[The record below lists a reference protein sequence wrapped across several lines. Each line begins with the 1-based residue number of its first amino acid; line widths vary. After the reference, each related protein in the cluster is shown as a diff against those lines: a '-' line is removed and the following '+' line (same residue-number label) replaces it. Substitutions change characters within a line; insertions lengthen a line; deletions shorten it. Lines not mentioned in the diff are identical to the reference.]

1 MTFFASLLITGLMTG
16 AIYALVAL
24 GFVLVYKAT
33 GVINFAQ
40 GEFMMFG
47 AFIAAFLLTDRGLPA
62 IVAIPITMV
71 VMAGLGLVTERVVLR
86 PMIGR
91 PAIGMI
97 MATVGLAFVFRGLAP
112 MLWGGTT
119 KDLSLPLPQS
129 PVQILDV
136 RISPT
141 VLTGAAVAI
150 LLVGGFALLFQ
161 RSRIG
166 IALRAVADDTQA
178 AMAMGI
184 SVPWAFGTAMAVS
197 GVAAAAGGL
206 IWGDLLGVDSYLALV
221 GFKVFPVVILG
232 GLDSVGGAVLGGLAV
247 GAVESVAAGYI
258 DPYVG
263 GGTKDFVPF
272 LLMLVVL
279 MVRPYGFFGKEV
291 IERV

>member
-47 AFIAAFLLTDRGLPA
+47 AFVAAALLTGWGLPA
-62 IVAIPITMV
+62 FVGIPITMV
-71 VMAGLGLVTERVVLR
+71 VMAGLGLITERVVLR

-91 PAIGMI
+91 PVIGMI

-119 KDLSLPLPQS
+119 KDLVLPLPQS

-136 RISPT
+136 RLSPT
-141 VLTGAAVAI
+141 VLAGAAAAV

-161 RSRIG
+161 RSRTG
-166 IALRAVADDTQA
+166 IALRAVADDQQA

-184 SVPWAFGTAMAVS
+184 SVPWAFGTAMAVA

-232 GLDSVGGAVLGGLAV
+232 GLDSVEGAVVGGLVV

-258 DPYVG
+258 DPLVG
-263 GGTKDFVPF
+263 GGTKDFIPF

>member
-47 AFIAAFLLTDRGLPA
+47 AFIAAALLTDFSLPA
-62 IVAIPITMV
+62 IVAIPMTMV
-71 VMAGLGLVTERVVLR
+71 IMAGLGLVTERVVLR

-91 PAIGMI
+91 PPIGMI

-141 VLTGAAVAI
+141 VLIGAAAAI

-232 GLDSVGGAVLGGLAV
+232 GLDSVGGAVLGGLVV

>member
-47 AFIAAFLLTDRGLPA
+47 AFIAAALLTDFSLPA
-62 IVAIPITMV
+62 IVAIPMTMV
-71 VMAGLGLVTERVVLR
+71 IMAGLGLVTERVVLR

-136 RISPT
+136 RLSPT
-141 VLTGAAVAI
+141 VLVGAAVAI

-232 GLDSVGGAVLGGLAV
+232 GLDSVGGAVLGGLVV

>member
-1 MTFFASLLITGLMTG
+1 MTFFASLLITGLLTG

-47 AFIAAFLLTDRGLPA
+47 AFIAAALLTDFSLPA
-62 IVAIPITMV
+62 IVAIPMTMV
-71 VMAGLGLVTERVVLR
+71 IMAGLGLVTERVVLR

-91 PAIGMI
+91 PPIGMI

-136 RISPT
+136 RLSPT

-206 IWGDLLGVDSYLALV
+206 IWGDILGVDSYLALV

>member
-1 MTFFASLLITGLMTG
+1 VTFFASLLITGLMTG

-47 AFIAAFLLTDRGLPA
+47 AFIAAALLTDRGLPA

-71 VMAGLGLVTERVVLR
+71 IMAGLGLVTERVVLR

-119 KDLSLPLPQS
+119 KDISLPLPQT

-136 RISPT
+136 RLSPT
-141 VLTGAAVAI
+141 VLAGAAAAI

-197 GVAAAAGGL
+197 GVAAAAGGR

-247 GAVESVAAGYI
+247 GAVESVAAGYV
-258 DPYVG
+258 DPVVG

-272 LLMLVVL
+272 LLMLIVL
-279 MVRPYGFFGKEV
+279 MVRPYGFFGKEA

>member
-47 AFIAAFLLTDRGLPA
+47 AFIAAALLTDRGLPA
-62 IVAIPITMV
+62 LLAIPMTMV
-71 VMAGLGLVTERVVLR
+71 IMAGLGLVTERIVLR

-91 PAIGMI
+91 PPIGMI

-119 KDLSLPLPQS
+119 KDLALPLPET

-136 RISPT
+136 RLSPT
-141 VLTGAAVAI
+141 VLAGAAVAI

-232 GLDSVGGAVLGGLAV
+232 GLDSVEGAVLGGLVV

-258 DPYVG
+258 DPLVG
-263 GGTKDFVPF
+263 GGTKDFIPF

>member
-47 AFIAAFLLTDRGLPA
+47 AFVAAALLTDRGLPA
-62 IVAIPITMV
+62 IVGIPITMV
-71 VMAGLGLVTERVVLR
+71 VMAGLGLVTERIVLR

-141 VLTGAAVAI
+141 VLAGAAAAL

-161 RSRIG
+161 RSRTG
-166 IALRAVADDTQA
+166 IALRAVADDQQA

-184 SVPWAFGTAMAVS
+184 SVPWAFGTAMAVA
-197 GVAAAAGGL
+197 GVAAAVGGL

-232 GLDSVGGAVLGGLAV
+232 GLDSVEGAVAGGLVV

-258 DPYVG
+258 DPLVG
-263 GGTKDFVPF
+263 GGTKDFIPF

-279 MVRPYGFFGKEV
+279 MVRPYGFFGKAA

>member
-1 MTFFASLLITGLMTG
+1 MTFFASLLITGVMTG

-47 AFIAAFLLTDRGLPA
+47 AFIAAALLTDRGLPA
-62 IVAIPITMV
+62 LVAIPITMV

-91 PAIGMI
+91 PVIGMI

-136 RISPT
+136 RLSPT
-141 VLTGAAVAI
+141 VLVGALAAL

-161 RSRIG
+161 RSRTG
-166 IALRAVADDTQA
+166 IALRAVADDQQA

-184 SVPWAFGTAMAVS
+184 SVPWAFGTAMAVA

-232 GLDSVGGAVLGGLAV
+232 GLDSVEGAVVGGLVV

-263 GGTKDFVPF
+263 GGTKDFIPF

>member
-47 AFIAAFLLTDRGLPA
+47 AFIAAALLTDRSLPA

-119 KDLSLPLPQS
+119 KNLSLPLPET
-129 PVQILDV
+129 PIRILDV
-136 RISPT
+136 SLNPT
-141 VLTGAAVAI
+141 VLAGAVAAL

-232 GLDSVGGAVLGGLAV
+232 GLDSVGGAVLGGLVV

-258 DPYVG
+258 DPRVG

-279 MVRPYGFFGKEV
+279 MARPHGFFGKEV

>member
-1 MTFFASLLITGLMTG
+1 MTFFASLLITGLLTG

-47 AFIAAFLLTDRGLPA
+47 AFVAAALLTDRSLPPA
-62 IVAIPITMV
+62 VGIPVTLV

-91 PAIGMI
+91 PVLGMI
-97 MATVGLAFVFRGLAP
+97 MATVGLAFVLRGLAP

-119 KDLSLPLPQS
+119 KSLSLPLPES
-129 PVQILDV
+129 PVRILDV

-141 VLTGAAVAI
+141 VLAGAVAAVV
-150 LLVGGFALLFQ
+150 LVGGFALLFQ
-161 RSRIG
+161 RSRTG
-166 IALRAVADDTQA
+166 IALRAVADDQQA

-184 SVPWAFGTAMAVS
+184 SVPWAFGTAMAVA

-206 IWGDLLGVDSYLALV
+206 IWGNLLGVDSYLALV

-232 GLDSVGGAVLGGLAV
+232 GLDSVGGAVLGGLVV
-247 GAVESVAAGYI
+247 GAVESVAAGYV
-258 DPYVG
+258 DPHVG
-263 GGTKDFVPF
+263 GGTKDFFPF

-279 MVRPYGFFGKEV
+279 LVRPHGFFGKEV

>member
-1 MTFFASLLITGLMTG
+1 MTFFVSLLITGLMTG

-47 AFIAAFLLTDRGLPA
+47 AFIAAALLTDRGLPA
-62 IVAIPITMV
+62 LLAIPMTMLI
-71 VMAGLGLVTERVVLR
+71 MAGLGLVTERIVLR

-97 MATVGLAFVFRGLAP
+97 MATVGLAFVLRGLAP

-119 KDLSLPLPQS
+119 KDLALPLPET

-136 RISPT
+136 RLSPT
-141 VLTGAAVAI
+141 VLAGAAVAI

-206 IWGDLLGVDSYLALV
+206 IWGDLLGVDGYLALV

-232 GLDSVGGAVLGGLAV
+232 GLDSVGGAVLGGLVV

-258 DPYVG
+258 DPHVG

>member
-1 MTFFASLLITGLMTG
+1 MRFFVSLLITGLLTG

-33 GVINFAQ
+33 GVVNFAQ

-47 AFIAAFLLTDRGLPA
+47 AFVAATLLTDRGLSPA
-62 IVAIPITMV
+62 LGIPITLA

-91 PAIGMI
+91 PPLGMI
-97 MATVGLAFVFRGLAP
+97 MATVGLAFVLRGLAP
-112 MLWGGTT
+112 MLWGGAT
-119 KDLSLPLPQS
+119 KSLSLPLPDS
-129 PVQILDV
+129 PVQVLDV

-141 VLTGAAVAI
+141 VLAGALTAI

-161 RSRIG
+161 RSRSG
-166 IALRAVADDTQA
+166 IALRAVADDQQA

-206 IWGDLLGVDSYLALV
+206 IWGNLLGVDSYLALV

-232 GLDSVGGAVLGGLAV
+232 GLDSVGGAVLGGLVV
-247 GAVESVAAGYI
+247 GAVESMAGGYI
-258 DPYVG
+258 DPIVG

-279 MVRPYGFFGKEV
+279 MVRPYGFFGKEI

>member
-1 MTFFASLLITGLMTG
+1 MTFFASLLITGLLTG

-47 AFIAAFLLTDRGLPA
+47 AFIAAALLTDRDLPA
-62 IVAIPITMV
+62 AVAIPITLV
-71 VMAGLGLVTERVVLR
+71 VMAGLGLLTERVVLR

-91 PAIGMI
+91 PALGMI

-119 KDLSLPLPQS
+119 KSLALPLPES
-129 PVQILDV
+129 PVQVLDV
-136 RISPT
+136 RLSPT
-141 VLTGAAVAI
+141 VLAGAAVAV
-150 LLVGGFALLFQ
+150 LLVGVFALLFQ
-161 RSRIG
+161 RSRTG
-166 IALRAVADDTQA
+166 IALRAVADDQRA

-197 GVAAAAGGL
+197 GVAAGAGGL

-232 GLDSVGGAVLGGLAV
+232 GLDSVGGAVLGGLVV

-258 DPYVG
+258 DPVVG

-279 MVRPYGFFGKEV
+279 LVRPSGFFGKEV

>member
-47 AFIAAFLLTDRGLPA
+47 AFIAAALLTDRGLPA
-62 IVAIPITMV
+62 AVAIPITLV

-91 PAIGMI
+91 PALGMI

-119 KDLSLPLPQS
+119 KSLSLPLPDT

-136 RISPT
+136 RLSPT
-141 VLTGAAVAI
+141 VIAGAASAV
-150 LLVGGFALLFQ
+150 LLVGVFALLFQ
-161 RSRIG
+161 RSRTG
-166 IALRAVADDTQA
+166 IALRAVADDQQA

-197 GVAAAAGGL
+197 GVAAAVGGL

-232 GLDSVGGAVLGGLAV
+232 GLDSVEGAVVGGLVV

-258 DPYVG
+258 DPVVG
-263 GGTKDFVPF
+263 GGTKDFIPF

-279 MVRPYGFFGKEV
+279 LVRPYGFFGKEV

>member
-1 MTFFASLLITGLMTG
+1 
-16 AIYALVAL
+16 
-24 GFVLVYKAT
+24 
-33 GVINFAQ
+33 VI
-40 GEFMMFG
+40 
-47 AFIAAFLLTDRGLPA
+47 
-62 IVAIPITMV
+62 
-71 VMAGLGLVTERVVLR
+71 MAGLGLVTEHVVLR

-136 RISPT
+136 SLSPT

-221 GFKVFPVVILG
+221 GLKVFPVVILG

-263 GGTKDFVPF
+263 GGTKDFFPF

>member
-47 AFIAAFLLTDRGLPA
+47 AFIAAALLTDRALPA

-71 VMAGLGLVTERVVLR
+71 LMAGIGLITERVVLR

-119 KDLSLPLPQS
+119 KDLSLPLPTS

-136 RISPT
+136 RLSPT
-141 VLTGAAVAI
+141 VLVGAAVAV

-166 IALRAVADDTQA
+166 IALRAVADDQQA

-184 SVPWAFGTAMAVS
+184 SVPWAFGTAMAVA

-232 GLDSVGGAVLGGLAV
+232 GLDSVEGAVLGGLVV
-247 GAVESVAAGYI
+247 GAVESVGAGYI
-258 DPYVG
+258 DPLVG

-279 MVRPYGFFGKEV
+279 MVRPYGFFGKEA

>member
-1 MTFFASLLITGLMTG
+1 MTFFASLLITGLLTG

-47 AFIAAFLLTDRGLPA
+47 AFVAATLLTDRGLPA
-62 IVAIPITMV
+62 LVAIPITV
-71 VMAGLGLVTERVVLR
+71 LIMAGLGLVTERVVLR

-91 PAIGMI
+91 PAISMI
-97 MATVGLAFVFRGLAP
+97 MATVGLAFVLRGLAP
-112 MLWGGTT
+112 MLWGGAT

-136 RISPT
+136 RLSPT

-206 IWGDLLGVDSYLALV
+206 IWGDLLGVDGYLALV
-221 GFKVFPVVILG
+221 GLKVFPVVILG

-258 DPYVG
+258 DPHVG
-263 GGTKDFVPF
+263 GGTKDFIPF

>member
-47 AFIAAFLLTDRGLPA
+47 AFIAAALLADLPA
-62 IVAIPITMV
+62 LVAIPITLV

-136 RISPT
+136 SLNPT
-141 VLTGAAVAI
+141 VLVGAAVAV

-206 IWGDLLGVDSYLALV
+206 IWGDILGVDSYLALV

>member
-1 MTFFASLLITGLMTG
+1 MTFFASLLITGLLTG

-47 AFIAAFLLTDRGLPA
+47 AFIAAALLTDRGLPA
-62 IVAIPITMV
+62 LVAIPITMV

-119 KDLSLPLPQS
+119 KNLSLPLPQA

-136 RISPT
+136 RISTT
-141 VLTGAAVAI
+141 VLAGAAVAG

-184 SVPWAFGTAMAVS
+184 SVSWAFGTAMAVS

-232 GLDSVGGAVLGGLAV
+232 GLDSVGGAVLGGLVV
-247 GAVESVAAGYI
+247 GAVESVGAGYI
-258 DPYVG
+258 DPHVG

>member
-47 AFIAAFLLTDRGLPA
+47 AFIAAALLTDRGLPA
-62 IVAIPITMV
+62 LVAIPITMV

-91 PAIGMI
+91 PPIGMI

-119 KDLSLPLPQS
+119 KDRSLPLPES
-129 PVQILDV
+129 PVRILDV
-136 RISPT
+136 SLNPT
-141 VLTGAAVAI
+141 VLVGAAVAV

-206 IWGDLLGVDSYLALV
+206 IWGDILGVDSYLALV

-232 GLDSVGGAVLGGLAV
+232 GLDSVGGAVLGGLVV

-263 GGTKDFVPF
+263 GGTKDFAPF

>member
-47 AFIAAFLLTDRGLPA
+47 AFIAAALLTDFSLPA
-62 IVAIPITMV
+62 IVAIPMTMV
-71 VMAGLGLVTERVVLR
+71 IMAGLGLVTERVVLR

-91 PAIGMI
+91 PPIGMI

-141 VLTGAAVAI
+141 VLVGAAVAI

-232 GLDSVGGAVLGGLAV
+232 GLDSVGGAVLGGLVV

>member
-1 MTFFASLLITGLMTG
+1 MTFFASLLITGLLTG

-47 AFIAAFLLTDRGLPA
+47 GFVAAALITDRGLPA
-62 IVAIPITMV
+62 AVGIPITLA

-91 PAIGMI
+91 PVIGMI

-119 KDLSLPLPQS
+119 KNLSLPLPDS
-129 PVQILDV
+129 PVRILDV
-136 RISPT
+136 SISPT
-141 VLTGAAVAI
+141 VLAGAVTAAV
-150 LLVGGFALLFQ
+150 LVGGFTLLFQ

-166 IALRAVADDTQA
+166 IALRAVADDQQA

-184 SVPWAFGTAMAVS
+184 SVSWAFGTAMAVA

-206 IWGDLLGVDSYLALV
+206 IWGNLLGVDSYLALV

-232 GLDSVGGAVLGGLAV
+232 GLDSVGGAVVGGLVV
-247 GAVESVAAGYI
+247 GAVESVAAGYV
-258 DPYVG
+258 DPLVG
-263 GGTKDFVPF
+263 GGTKDFIPF

-279 MVRPYGFFGKEV
+279 LVRPYGFFGKEV

>member
-1 MTFFASLLITGLMTG
+1 MTFFASLLITGLLTG

-47 AFIAAFLLTDRGLPA
+47 AFIAAALLTDRGLPA
-62 IVAIPITMV
+62 VVAIPITLV

-91 PAIGMI
+91 PALGMI

-119 KDLSLPLPQS
+119 KSLSLPLPDT
-129 PVQILDV
+129 PVQVLDV
-136 RISPT
+136 RLSPT
-141 VLTGAAVAI
+141 VLAGAASAV
-150 LLVGGFALLFQ
+150 LLVGVFALLFQ
-161 RSRIG
+161 RSRTG
-166 IALRAVADDTQA
+166 IALRAVADDQQA

-197 GVAAAAGGL
+197 GVAAATGGL

-232 GLDSVGGAVLGGLAV
+232 GLDSVEGAVVGGLVV

-258 DPYVG
+258 DPVVG
-263 GGTKDFVPF
+263 GGTKDFIPF

-279 MVRPYGFFGKEV
+279 LVRPYGFFGKEV

>member
-47 AFIAAFLLTDRGLPA
+47 AFIAAALLTDRRLPA
-62 IVAIPITMV
+62 VVAIPITMV
-71 VMAGLGLVTERVVLR
+71 IMAGLGLVTERVVLR

-141 VLTGAAVAI
+141 VLAGAATALI
-150 LLVGGFALLFQ
+150 LVGAFALLFQ
-161 RSRIG
+161 RSRAG
-166 IALRAVADDTQA
+166 IALRAVADDQQA

-232 GLDSVGGAVLGGLAV
+232 GLDSVGGAVLGGLVV

-258 DPYVG
+258 DPVVG

>member
-47 AFIAAFLLTDRGLPA
+47 AFVAAALLTGLGLPA
-62 IVAIPITMV
+62 LVGIPITMV
-71 VMAGLGLVTERVVLR
+71 VMAGLGLITERIVLR

-91 PAIGMI
+91 PVIGMI

-119 KDLSLPLPQS
+119 KDLVLPLPET

-136 RISPT
+136 RLSPT
-141 VLTGAAVAI
+141 VLAGAAAAV

-161 RSRIG
+161 RSRTG
-166 IALRAVADDTQA
+166 IALRAVADDQQA

-184 SVPWAFGTAMAVS
+184 SVPWAFGTAMAVA
-197 GVAAAAGGL
+197 GVAAAVGGL

-232 GLDSVGGAVLGGLAV
+232 GLDSVEGAVLGGLAV

-258 DPYVG
+258 DPLVG
-263 GGTKDFVPF
+263 GGTKDFIPF

>member
-1 MTFFASLLITGLMTG
+1 G

-40 GEFMMFG
+40 GEFLMFG
-47 AFIAAFLLTDRGLPA
+47 AFIAAALLTDRSLPA

-119 KDLSLPLPQS
+119 KNLSLPLPET
-129 PVQILDV
+129 PIQILDV
-136 RISPT
+136 SLNPT
-141 VLTGAAVAI
+141 VLAGAIAAL

-232 GLDSVGGAVLGGLAV
+232 GLDSVGGAVLGGLVV

-258 DPYVG
+258 DPHVG

-279 MVRPYGFFGKEV
+279 MARPYGFFGKEV

>member
-1 MTFFASLLITGLMTG
+1 MTFFASLLITGLLTG

-24 GFVLVYKAT
+24 GFVIVYKAT

-47 AFIAAFLLTDRGLPA
+47 AFIAAALLTDRSLPA
-62 IVAIPITMV
+62 IVAIPITV
-71 VMAGLGLVTERVVLR
+71 VAMAGIGLVTERVVLR

-91 PAIGMI
+91 PAISMI

-119 KDLSLPLPQS
+119 KDLALPLPTS

-141 VLTGAAVAI
+141 VLAGAAVAV

-232 GLDSVGGAVLGGLAV
+232 GLDSVEGAVLGGLTV
-247 GAVESVAAGYI
+247 GAMESVAAGYI
-258 DPYVG
+258 DPLVG
-263 GGTKDFVPF
+263 GGTKDFIPF

>member
-47 AFIAAFLLTDRGLPA
+47 AFIAAALLTDRSLPA

-119 KDLSLPLPQS
+119 KNLSLPLPET
-129 PVQILDV
+129 PIQILDV
-136 RISPT
+136 SLNPT
-141 VLTGAAVAI
+141 VLAGAVAAL

-232 GLDSVGGAVLGGLAV
+232 GLDSVGGAVLGGLVV

-258 DPYVG
+258 DPHVG

-279 MVRPYGFFGKEV
+279 MARPYGFFGKEV

>member
-24 GFVLVYKAT
+24 GFVIVYKAT

-47 AFIAAFLLTDRGLPA
+47 AFIAAALLTDRSLPA

-119 KDLSLPLPQS
+119 KNLSLPLPET
-129 PVQILDV
+129 PIQILDV
-136 RISPT
+136 SLNPT
-141 VLTGAAVAI
+141 VVAGAVAAL

-232 GLDSVGGAVLGGLAV
+232 GLDSVGGAVLGGLVV

-258 DPYVG
+258 DPHVG

-279 MVRPYGFFGKEV
+279 MARPYGFFGKEV